1 MHGEVIV
8 RLDDVRDLS
17 PRLEAVWS
25 VLERRG
31 AAVHLGAIPVDV
43 SEAAARDLE
52 ARAQRSPVA
61 VSVQQHGYRHVNHG
75 LGKRKF
81 EFDDERTFEDQR
93 SDLEAGREILRA
105 RFGERFDGVFVPP
118 FDRCGSLGM
127 RALAELGFAG
137 ISVIHTSTAPDDPRV
152 PKVLMT
158 TDPVQWKPV
167 VLHRPWDQTLHEVRT
182 SLDATGYA
190 GLELH
195 HEIMDEAAVAG
206 LDWLLGEL
214 GAVRYPTMLEA
225 AQRQRRG

>member
-1 MHGEVIV
+1 MQGEVIV

-25 VLERRG
+25 VLERHG

-52 ARAQRSPVA
+52 ARARRSPVA

-75 LGKRKF
+75 QGKRKF
-81 EFDDERTFEDQR
+81 EFDDERTFEAQR
-93 SDLEAGREILRA
+93 EDLEAGRDILRA
-105 RFGERFDGVFVPP
+105 RFGTRFDEVFVPP
-118 FDRCGSLGM
+118 FDRCGALGM
-127 RALAELGFAG
+127 RALAELGFSG
-137 ISVIHTSTAPDDPRV
+137 ISVIHTSTAPDHPNV

-158 TDPVQWKPV
+158 TDPVQWKPE
-167 VLHRPWDQTLHEVRT
+167 VLHRPWDQTLREVRA

-195 HEIMDEAAVAG
+195 HEIMDEPAVQG
-206 LDWLLGEL
+206 LDWLLGQL
-214 GAVRYPTMLEA
+214 GPVRYPTMLEM
-225 AQRQRRG
+225 AQRQR

>member
-25 VLERRG
+25 VLERHG

-43 SEAAARDLE
+43 SEGAARDLE
-52 ARAQRSPVA
+52 ARARRSPVA

-75 LGKRKF
+75 QGKRKF
-81 EFDDERTFEDQR
+81 EFDDERTFEAQR
-93 SDLEAGREILRA
+93 EDLEAGREILRA
-105 RFGERFDGVFVPP
+105 RFGTRFDGVFVPP

-137 ISVIHTSTAPDDPRV
+137 ISVIHTSTAPDHPSV

-158 TDPVQWKPV
+158 TDPVQWKPE
-167 VLHRPWDQTLHEVRT
+167 VLHRPWEQTLREVRA

-195 HEIMDEAAVAG
+195 HEIMDEPAVAG
-206 LDWLLGEL
+206 LDWLLGQL
-214 GAVRYPTMLEA
+214 GPVRYPTMLEM
-225 AQRQRRG
+225 AQRRRRA